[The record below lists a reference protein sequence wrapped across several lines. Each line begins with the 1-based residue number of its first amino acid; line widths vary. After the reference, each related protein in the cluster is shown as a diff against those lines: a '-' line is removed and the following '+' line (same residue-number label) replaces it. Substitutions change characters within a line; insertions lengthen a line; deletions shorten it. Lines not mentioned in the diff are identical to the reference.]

1 MKKLVS
7 FKMVAL
13 VIAMLACCM
22 TFSACSDDDELDFV
36 ANVEFDTEQSDD
48 GAMLVDAWA
57 SEYTLEIKSDGA
69 WVLETTDRFYNLSV
83 KSGSGDA
90 TVRLEVEDNQGEER
104 KEGCLTVVFPG
115 HEDLNRKILIEQ
127 KWAGDYDENAADTIA
142 TSNKIYAVGYSYDAT
157 GQWAHPNSVKM
168 QIFNT
173 KKLIKEGILNVGP
186 TQVSLVA
193 NTITGSSISD
203 MTNALAVK
211 ANVDG
216 GFGKFKAEANAS
228 FDMNHTQN
236 SNYEYASTYFNL
248 DVRYASLDVDFTTLC
263 YNYMTDD
270 AWYAINGV
278 PRRYNNG
285 RTAIAYQS
293 NKEGFKKLVKSFGT
307 HVILSAKLGGRVR
320 HSMSIDI
327 SKITSSYDVKAF
339 AKASYDG
346 VFASGGGSVDEKF
359 KQSYTANENCRKI
372 TLEVLGGDESL
383 AKVLGAKDG
392 EGFTKENLD
401 AWVNSVTT
409 ENMALVNFDT
419 YSLVPLYELID
430 ESLTLEVDGVDGKAR
445 KEALK
450 AYMEGEDIASDFSS
464 YDCGTVTEIDLK
476 GDYFENLETSK
487 TLIHDVV
494 IDGQYVGQICSEY
507 IPNINRDARV
517 TVVYPVINN
526 MPRYNM
532 GFFIGNKSHRPARVS
547 WDGTDVAIE
556 EYPNLEPMSDAG
568 SLYLRGASIS
578 SKRPEGT
585 THIRGSVQE
594 SGLKIANNFY
604 PVVKIF
610 NNVWISEDYRETL
623 DNAGNGIS
631 NIKKRGDNLYYLGT
645 TLRDNKN
652 IAPKGWRVATSKDYK
667 EIQDKLTAN
676 GIADIARFFWD
687 SSLLGYNVQFV
698 GWYDGWQNSIYR
710 DGEHIQAEYHTADS
724 YHIRIR
730 KDGGVGIEKWTDDAL
745 GRYWMS
751 IRLVKE

>member
-7 FKMVAL
+7 FKMAVL
-13 VIAMLACCM
+13 VISVLTCCM

-36 ANVEFDTEQSDD
+36 ADVEFDTEQSD
-48 GAMLVDAWA
+48 GAMLVEAWA

-69 WVLETTDRFYNLSV
+69 WVLETTDRFYDLSV
-83 KSGSGDA
+83 KSGSGNA
-90 TVRLEVEDNQGEER
+90 TVLIEVEDNQGEER
-104 KEGCLTVVFPG
+104 KVGCLTVVFPG
-115 HEDLNRKILIEQ
+115 HEDLNKEIFIEQ
-127 KWAGDYDENAADTIA
+127 KWAGDYDDNAADTIA

-157 GQWAHPNSVKM
+157 GQWAHPNSVQK
-168 QIFNT
+168 QIFDT
-173 KKLIKEGILNVGP
+173 KTLIKEGILNVGP

-211 ANVDG
+211 ANVNG

-248 DVRYASLDVDFTTLC
+248 DVRYASLDVDFATLC

-278 PRRYNNG
+278 PREDKKTGKKTIY
-285 RTAIAYQS
+285 YLS
-293 NKEGFKKLVKSFGT
+293 NKEGFKKLVESFGT

-359 KQSYTANENCRKI
+359 KQSYTANKDYRKI
-372 TLEVLGGDESL
+372 KLEVLGGDESI
-383 AKVLGAKDG
+383 AKVLGQEGG

-401 AWVNSVTT
+401 AWVKSVTT
-409 ENMALVNFDT
+409 SNMALVDFDN

-430 ESLTLEVDGVDGKAR
+430 ETLTMAEDGVDGKAR
-445 KEALK
+445 KQALK
-450 AYMEGEDIASDFSS
+450 DYMEGKDIASDFSS

-526 MPRYNM
+526 VPRYNM

-568 SLYLRGASIS
+568 SLYLRGASIA

-585 THIRGSVQE
+585 THVRGSIQE
-594 SGLKIANNFY
+594 SGLKIADNFY

-610 NNVWISEDYRETL
+610 NHVWISKDYRETL

-645 TLRDNKN
+645 TLRENKN
-652 IAPKGWRVATSKDYK
+652 IAPKGWRVATSTDYI
-667 EIQDKLTAN
+667 EIQDKLSAN

-698 GWYDGWQNSIYR
+698 GWYDGDNYKNGSS
-710 DGEHIQAEYHTADS
+710 IQAEYHTVDG

-730 KDGGVGIEKWTDDAL
+730 KDGGVGIEEWTTDAL
-745 GRYWMS
+745 RHYWMS